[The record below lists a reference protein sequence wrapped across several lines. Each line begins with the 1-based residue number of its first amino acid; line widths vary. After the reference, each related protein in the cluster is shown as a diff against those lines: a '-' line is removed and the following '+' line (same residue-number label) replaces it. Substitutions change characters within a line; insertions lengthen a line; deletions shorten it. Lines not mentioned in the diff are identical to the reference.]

1 MKEENGVFSIIT
13 EGDLLKALVFPDDPY
28 AMNWVEGGVPWG
40 TVKVCEGLS
49 AAVSRSFTPQGA
61 IRETYTFTNTSEY
74 PVFCGLRDIGIYVP
88 FNDSYHEA
96 ALCMKNRCHAHIWC
110 GGTSSYVMCLRMG
123 GEAPHLG
130 LVLIRGSLG
139 AYSVERDLSLSS
151 NDRGDFIVH
160 PSPVRLESGGSYT
173 LGWELFKHKG
183 KDDFYRI
190 LRTYPSYIEIEAD
203 HFVVFQDEKNSIAVK
218 QRENQPALTLCPA
231 EAESPVPGEQKYLIR
246 GDDADAWCRT
256 VTIPPLRELAARR
269 CAFIVK
275 NQQYHRL
282 GSPLDGAYLI
292 YDTEENHLCY
302 RHVNDD
308 NGGRERIAM
317 GLLIARYLKS
327 HPDADLE
334 TSLKQYISYVLRELF
349 DSETGTVYN
358 DIKRSVDCVRLY
370 NYPWLARFF
379 LELYN
384 LWNENAYLR
393 YMWKALTS
401 FYEKGGAGFYAI
413 GLPIAEGL
421 SRLEE
426 AGLAEEAKTLRDFFL
441 KHADRILE
449 NGVNYPAHEVKYEQS
464 IAAPAASILLQTY
477 RFSKDEKYL
486 AGAKKQLSI
495 VSLFNGLQPDAYLY
509 ETSIRHWDGFWFGK
523 RRLYGDTF
531 PHYWSALTGTAFA
544 EYYRVS
550 GDEDALKQAEHSIRG
565 VLSLFF
571 ADGSA
576 SCAHVYPLTVN
587 GQQGGYFDPW
597 ANDQDWGLY
606 LALKFFDGDF

>member
-1 MKEENGVFSIIT
+1 MS
-13 EGDLLKALVFPDDPY
+13 
-28 AMNWVEGGVPWG
+28 
-40 TVKVCEGLS
+40 
-49 AAVSRSFTPQGA
+49 
-61 IRETYTFTNTSEY
+61 
-74 PVFCGLRDIGIYVP
+74 
-88 FNDSYHEA
+88 
-96 ALCMKNRCHAHIWC
+96 
-110 GGTSSYVMCLRMG
+110 
-123 GEAPHLG
+123 
-130 LVLIRGSLG
+130 
-139 AYSVERDLSLSS
+139 
-151 NDRGDFIVH
+151 
-160 PSPVRLESGGSYT
+160 
-173 LGWELFKHKG
+173 
-183 KDDFYRI
+183 
-190 LRTYPSYIEIEAD
+190 
-203 HFVVFQDEKNSIAVK
+203 
-218 QRENQPALTLCPA
+218 LCPA
-231 EAESPVPGEQKYLIR
+231 KTEGPDLGEQKYLIR
-246 GDDADAWCRT
+246 GDNADAWCRT
-256 VTIPPLRELAARR
+256 VTLPPLRELASRR
-269 CAFIVK
+269 CAYIVK

-292 YDTEENHLCY
+292 YDTEENHVCY
-302 RHVNDD
+302 RHVGDD

-327 HPDADLE
+327 RPDGDLE
-334 TSLKQYISYVLRELF
+334 TSLKQYIAYVLRELF

-358 DIKRSVDCVRLY
+358 DIKRSVDCFRLY
-370 NYPWLARFF
+370 NYPWFARFF

-384 LWNENAYLR
+384 LWKENAYLR

-401 FYEKGGAGFYAI
+401 FYEKGGAEFYAI
-413 GLPIAEGL
+413 GLPITEGL

-426 AGLAEEAKTLRDFFL
+426 AGLVEDAKTLRAFFL

-531 PHYWSALTGTAFA
+531 PHYWSALTGMAFA
-544 EYYRVS
+544 EYYRIS
-550 GDEDALKQAEHSIRG
+550 GDKDALKQAEHSIRG

-576 SCAHVYPLTVN
+576 SCAHVYPLMVN
-587 GQQGGYFDPW
+587 GQQGNCFDPW